1 MYTKQEHINAV
12 NEEIKEIVAECK
24 QNFQKCKTYGLEI
37 EETSYV
43 KVDTMHYARIHWA
56 DMDADQLDVMS
67 VELQDMLTALQ
78 GAINSIQALAYKR
91 HELEDIDEYEH
102 ADD

>member
-1 MYTKQEHINAV
+1 MYTKQEHISAV

-24 QNFQKCKTYGLEI
+24 QNFHNCKIYGLEI
-37 EETSYV
+37 DEAPYA
-43 KVDTMHYARIHWA
+43 KVGAMQYAPVHWA
-56 DMDADQLDVMS
+56 DMSADQLDTMA

-78 GAINSIQALAYKR
+78 GAIDSIQALAHKR
-91 HELEDIDEYEH
+91 HELEEIDEYEH

>member
-12 NEEIKEIVAECK
+12 NEEIKEITAECK
-24 QNFQKCKTYGLEI
+24 QNFQKCKIYNLEI
-37 EETSYV
+37 DEAPYA
-43 KVDTMHYARIHWA
+43 KVGAMQYAPVNWT
-56 DMDADQLDVMS
+56 DMSADQLDTMA

-78 GAINSIQALAYKR
+78 GAIDSIQALAYKR